1 MLNAGSLLLGVLDRS
16 SQAAFP
22 QLFELLVLLAY
33 AVMGAVVAR
42 RQPRNPIGWLYLA
55 IGFATSLNIFAE
67 QYAVRSLVADPG
79 SLPYPKAALWLG
91 SPALDS
97 LFILVVT
104 LVLLLFPNGRPLTR
118 RWRFAVW
125 IAVAGAALGL
135 SEAFVDYPLE
145 APLAGYHNPLLVT
158 GAAGSVIGG
167 LYQVSGPLLIGSFFA
182 GIACV
187 ALRFRRSRGI
197 ERQQLKWFA
206 AAVMTVLAVIVVVF
220 AAYQATGR
228 DYSDAIFLIGTSII
242 PVATGLAMLRY
253 RLYEIDVIIRRTV
266 VYAALIAA
274 LAALYLGGVALLGWI
289 FRSVTGQ
296 SGALAVTLSTLLV
309 AAAFQP
315 LRPGSSARSITA
327 SIAAS
332 TTPQ

>member
-1 MLNAGSLLLGVLDRS
+1 M
-16 SQAAFP
+16 
-22 QLFELLVLLAY
+22 
-33 AVMGAVVAR
+33 
-42 RQPRNPIGWLYLA
+42 PRL
-55 IGFATSLNIFAE
+55 
-67 QYAVRSLVADPG
+67 QDV
-79 SLPYPKAALWLG
+79 
-91 SPALDS
+91 
-97 LFILVVT
+97 
-104 LVLLLFPNGRPLTR
+104 
-118 RWRFAVW
+118 
-125 IAVAGAALGL
+125 
-135 SEAFVDYPLE
+135 
-145 APLAGYHNPLLVT
+145 
-158 GAAGSVIGG
+158 G
-167 LYQVSGPLLIGSFFA
+167 LYQISGPLLIGSFFA

-220 AAYQATGR
+220 AAYQATGD

-332 TTPQ
+332 TTPQSRWTPSAVASASRSTWTRCRARCSAWSQRRSSQARLRCGCVRSNRRRRRRKSTDGIDLRRWGLEILPDPRLVLTGSSPGRVLLQ